1 MFALCPIHF
10 ALEYYLV
17 LLGYQ
22 WMTRKI
28 NFDIKVEELSRNEYN
43 MPKEYKTK
51 AFESQS
57 AIEKQWAIV
66 PCIACVGGGGLSGVG

>member
-17 LLGYQ
+17 LSGYQ

-66 PCIACVGGGGLSGVG
+66 PCIACVGGGGLVG

>member
-1 MFALCPIHF
+1 
-10 ALEYYLV
+10 
-17 LLGYQ
+17 
-22 WMTRKI
+22 MTRKI

-57 AIEKQWAIV
+57 AIEKQ
-66 PCIACVGGGGLSGVG
+66 